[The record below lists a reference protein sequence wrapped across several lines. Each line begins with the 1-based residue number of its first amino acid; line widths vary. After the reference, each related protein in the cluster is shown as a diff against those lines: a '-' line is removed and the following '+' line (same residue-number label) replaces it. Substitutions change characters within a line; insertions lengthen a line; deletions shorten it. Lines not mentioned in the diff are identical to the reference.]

1 MNHRKLPV
9 SFTPNP
15 FKTIFSKY
23 IQTEFGNLCIFLL
36 NLIKMKKKKLKYET
50 HKIAFLHAIGLKN
63 KIRMYNE
70 INQEI
75 NMK

>member
-1 MNHRKLPV
+1 MH
-9 SFTPNP
+9 
-15 FKTIFSKY
+15 IF
-23 IQTEFGNLCIFLL
+23 
-36 NLIKMKKKKLKYET
+36 IKFNKNEKKKLKYET